1 MFPDVVIS
9 ARQLC
14 KTYRSYA
21 HPLGRLL
28 HILRPGGRD
37 GAREFVALRNA
48 TIDIVRGECVGVIGR
63 NGSGKST
70 LLQLICGIRHPSSG
84 SIRVSGR
91 ISALLELGAGF
102 HPEFTGR
109 ENVFLQGAIQGMSRD
124 EMTARFD
131 AIAAFADIGEFMDQP
146 VRTYSSGMFIRLA
159 FAVATSVRPD
169 ILVVDEA
176 LAVGD
181 ALFRS
186 RCFRRIREIRDA
198 GGTILF
204 ASHASEQIMAVCD
217 RAILLDEGEMLAV
230 GSPRQ
235 VLGQFKKLLY
245 CPPAQRPEVRSQ
257 IRAGDAQTAIG
268 PSQDMQMQG
277 DLSGSGLVEGFDPG
291 LQAANPIVYESA
303 GAVISAPAITTCAGI
318 RVNSL
323 VRGNLYRFC
332 YDVRFDRDA
341 AEVRFAMLIKT
352 ALGIELGG
360 AASSGSAGSGLLVN
374 ANTNVHVEF
383 TFTCALNSGIYFL
396 NAGVS
401 GYADGEERILHRMV
415 DAQVFKVAT
424 EPESLSTASV
434 DFGCAAKIQF
444 EQQPGHP

>member
-1 MFPDVVIS
+1 MSSDVVI
-9 ARQLC
+9 ATRQLG

-28 HILRPGGRD
+28 HILRPRRRD
-37 GAREFVALRNA
+37 GAREFVALRDA
-48 TIDIVRGECVGVIGR
+48 TIDIARGECVGVIGR

-70 LLQLICGIRHPSSG
+70 LLQLICGIRHPSAG
-84 SIRVSGR
+84 SIQVSGR

-124 EMTARFD
+124 EMAAGFD
-131 AIAAFADIGEFMDQP
+131 AIAAFADIGDFMEQP

-204 ASHASEQIMAVCD
+204 ASHASDQIMAVCD

-230 GSPRQ
+230 GSPVQ
-235 VLGQFKKLLY
+235 ILGQFKKLLY
-245 CPPAQRPEVRSQ
+245 CPPAQRPEVRAQ
-257 IRAGDAQTAIG
+257 IRAGAGQTAETPATDTQMPGDFPGAG
-268 PSQDMQMQG
+268 P
-277 DLSGSGLVEGFDPG
+277 VEGFDPG
-291 LQAANPIVYESA
+291 LQAAAPIVYESA
-303 GAVISAPAITTCAGI
+303 GAVISTPVITTREGV
-318 RVNSL
+318 RVNTL
-323 VRGNLYRFC
+323 VRGNNYRFC
-332 YDVRFDRDA
+332 FDVHFDRDA

-352 ALGIELGG
+352 ALGVELGG
-360 AASSGSAGSGLLVN
+360 AASSAATGSGLLMN
-374 ANTNVHVEF
+374 RGGTVHVEF
-383 TFTCALNSGIYFL
+383 TFTCALNRGVYFL

-401 GYADGEERILHRMV
+401 GYAGGEERILHRVV
-415 DAQVFKVAT
+415 DAQVFKVAA
-424 EPESLSTASV
+424 EPESPATASV
-434 DFGCAAKIQF
+434 DFGCVAKIRLGQD
-444 EQQPGHP
+444 PGCP

>member
-1 MFPDVVIS
+1 MSSEVVIS

-28 HILRPGGRD
+28 HILRPGIRG
-37 GAREFVALRNA
+37 GAREFAALRNA
-48 TIDIVRGECVGVIGR
+48 TLDIARGECVGVVGR

-102 HPEFTGR
+102 HPEFSGR
-109 ENVFLQGAIQGMSRD
+109 ENVFLQGAIQGMSRV
-124 EMTARFD
+124 EMTDRFD

-159 FAVATSVRPD
+159 FSVATSVRPD

-198 GGTILF
+198 GGTILL
-204 ASHASEQIMAVCD
+204 ASHAAEQIMAVCD
-217 RAILLDEGEMLAV
+217 RVILLDEGEMLAV
-230 GSPRQ
+230 GSPPQ

-245 CPPAQRPEVRSQ
+245 CPPAQRPEVRLQ
-257 IRAGDAQTAIG
+257 IRAGDGQMAAA
-268 PSQDMQMQG
+268 PSADMQLPG
-277 DLSGSGLVEGFDPG
+277 DFSGSPLAEGYDSA
-291 LQAANPIVYESA
+291 LQAAKPIVYESA
-303 GAVISAPAITTCAGI
+303 GAVISTPSINTCAGVP
-318 RVNSL
+318 VNSL
-323 VRGNLYRFC
+323 VRGNAYRFC

-341 AEVRFAMLIKT
+341 AEVRFAMLIKS

-360 AASSGSAGSGLLVN
+360 AASSAATGSGLLVN
-374 ANTNVHVEF
+374 RNTSVHVEF
-383 TFTCALNSGIYFL
+383 TFTCALNKGIYFL

-415 DAQVFKVAT
+415 DAQVFKVSA
-424 EPESLSTASV
+424 EPETLATASV
-434 DFGCAAKIQF
+434 DFGCSARIRLA
-444 EQQPGHP
+444 QQSGLP

>member
-1 MFPDVVIS
+1 MSSDVVIS
-9 ARQLC
+9 TRQLC

-28 HILRPGGRD
+28 HILRPRSRD
-37 GAREFVALRNA
+37 GAREFVALRDA
-48 TIDIVRGECVGVIGR
+48 SIDIVRGECVGVIGR

-70 LLQLICGIRHPSSG
+70 LLQLICGIRHPSAG

-124 EMTARFD
+124 EMTSRFD
-131 AIAAFADIGEFMDQP
+131 AIAAFADIGEFMEQP

-186 RCFRRIREIRDA
+186 RCFHRIREIRDA

-217 RAILLDEGEMLAV
+217 RAILLDEGELLAV
-230 GSPRQ
+230 GAPAQ

-257 IRAGDAQTAIG
+257 IRAGDGQPAAA
-268 PSQDMQMQG
+268 PSPDLQMQG
-277 DLSGSGLVEGFDPG
+277 GLPGAGPAEGFDPG
-291 LQAANPIVYESA
+291 LPAATPIVYESA
-303 GAVISAPAITTCAGI
+303 GAVISAPTLTNSDGV
-318 RVNSL
+318 RVNTL
-323 VRGNLYRFC
+323 VRGNSYRFC

-352 ALGIELGG
+352 AAGFELGG
-360 AASSGSAGSGLLVN
+360 AASAGPAGGGLLVSRD
-374 ANTNVHVEF
+374 AIVHVEF
-383 TFTCALNSGIYFL
+383 TFTCSLNRGVYFL

-415 DAQVFKVAT
+415 DAQVFRATT

-434 DFGCAAKIQF
+434 DFGCAAKIRF
-444 EQQPGHP
+444 EPVSARP